1 MNRQPASAGRAG
13 GPNWRTLWRPTLRL
27 TLRLTL
33 RVVLG
38 LSLLTPALSGCAWLD
53 VKQRGWIYRPTPGQ
67 LSDWQAITPQ
77 DEAFWLSRPADA
89 AQPGPG
95 APAQR
100 LRAIWVPG
108 PDAAA
113 PAVLYLH
120 GTFRNLFQN
129 RAKIAAIQAAGF
141 AVLALDYRGWGESSA
156 VLPSEASIV
165 EDAELAWAELQR
177 RVPQA
182 AARIIFGHSMGSGVA
197 VELALRHR
205 AGPAYGAL
213 VLESAM
219 TSMPDIARAQGFWGG
234 VAAWVTT
241 QQFASINKI
250 GQIDAPKWFLT
261 GTADNTVPSRQTERL
276 YAAAHGPRQ
285 LERFDGGSHSG
296 LAQEFPARYRAIWQ
310 QVAAKVKAL
319 AEADD
324 GLHGHR

>member
-1 MNRQPASAGRAG
+1 MNRRPTSGGRISG
-13 GPNWRTLWRPTLRL
+13 GRRSGGLPVWPLWRPTLRL

-33 RVVLG
+33 G
-38 LSLLTPALSGCAWLD
+38 LALLTPALSGCAWLD

-77 DEAFWLSRPADA
+77 DEAFWLSRPDDT
-89 AQPGPG
+89 AQPGPGPG

-108 PDAAA
+108 PDVAA

-141 AVLALDYRGWGESSA
+141 AVLAVDYRGWGESSA

-165 EDAELAWAELQR
+165 EDAELAWAEFQR

-241 QQFASINKI
+241 QQFASIDKI

-261 GTADNTVPSRQTERL
+261 GSADNTVPSRQTERL

-310 QVAAKVKAL
+310 QVAATVKEPAAL
-319 AEADD
+319 
-324 GLHGHR
+324 GR

>member
-1 MNRQPASAGRAG
+1 MRM
-13 GPNWRTLWRPTLRL
+13 TLAMA
-27 TLRLTL
+27 
-33 RVVLG
+33 
-38 LSLLTPALSGCAWLD
+38 LLAPALSGCAWLD

-67 LSDWQAITPQ
+67 LGDWQAITPQ

-89 AQPGPG
+89 TAPGTGP
-95 APAQR
+95 PPQR

-129 RAKIAAIQAAGF
+129 RAKIAAIRAAGF
-141 AVLALDYRGWGESSA
+141 SVLAVDYRGWGESSA
-156 VLPSEASIV
+156 MLPSEASIV
-165 EDAELAWAELQR
+165 DDAELAWAELQR

-219 TSMPDIARAQGFWGG
+219 TSMPDIARDQGFWGG

-250 GQIDAPKWFLT
+250 GLIDAPKWFLT

-276 YAAAHGPRQ
+276 YAAAQGQRH
-285 LERFDGGSHSG
+285 LERFEGGSHSG
-296 LAQEFPARYRAIWQ
+296 LAQEFAARYLAVWQ
-310 QVAAKVKAL
+310 QVLATVKAQ
-319 AEADD
+319 AASQ
-324 GLHGHR
+324 R

>member
-1 MNRQPASAGRAG
+1 MNRRPTSGGRISG
-13 GPNWRTLWRPTLRL
+13 GRRSGGLPVWPLWRPTLRL

-33 RVVLG
+33 G
-38 LSLLTPALSGCAWLD
+38 LALLTPALSGCAWLD

-77 DEAFWLSRPADA
+77 DEAFWLSRPDDT
-89 AQPGPG
+89 AQPGPGPG

-108 PDAAA
+108 PDVAA

-141 AVLALDYRGWGESSA
+141 AVLAVDYRGWGESSA

-165 EDAELAWAELQR
+165 EDAELAWAEFQR

-310 QVAAKVKAL
+310 QVAATVKEPAAL
-319 AEADD
+319 
-324 GLHGHR
+324 GR

>member
-13 GPNWRTLWRPTLRL
+13 GPNWRTLWRP

-141 AVLALDYRGWGESSA
+141 AVLALAYRGWGESSA

>member
-1 MNRQPASAGRAG
+1 MNRRPASGRRRRG
-13 GPNWRTLWRPTLRL
+13 WVWPSISQLGLHL
-27 TLRLTL
+27 TLALA
-33 RVVLG
+33 
-38 LSLLTPALSGCAWLD
+38 LLLPALSGCAWLD

-67 LSDWQAITPQ
+67 LSDWQAITLQ

-89 AQPGPG
+89 DAVADVPG
-95 APAQR
+95 ASPPAQR

-129 RAKIAAIQAAGF
+129 RAKIAAIQGAGF

-156 VLPSEASIV
+156 ALPSEASIV

-234 VAAWVTT
+234 VAALVTT

-250 GQIDAPKWFLT
+250 GLIDAPKWFLT

-285 LERFDGGSHSG
+285 LERFVGGSHSG

-310 QVAAKVKAL
+310 QVAATVA
-319 AEADD
+319 ANAAAT
-324 GLHGHR
+324 GAAPPAAPPP

>member
-13 GPNWRTLWRPTLRL
+13 GPNWRTLWRP

>member
-1 MNRQPASAGRAG
+1 MNRRPAPGKRQLRGSF
-13 GPNWRTLWRPTLRL
+13 WRPICRRCLRL
-27 TLRLTL
+27 TL
-33 RVVLG
+33 G
-38 LSLLTPALSGCAWLD
+38 LALLSPALSGCAWLD

-67 LSDWQAITPQ
+67 LSDWQAITKQ

-89 AQPGPG
+89 ARPGPG
-95 APAQR
+95 ALPQR

-108 PDAAA
+108 ADPAA

-129 RAKIAAIQAAGF
+129 RAKIAAIQEAGF
-141 AVLALDYRGWGESSA
+141 SVLALDYRGWGESSA

-205 AGPAYGAL
+205 AGPGYGAL

-234 VAAWVTT
+234 VAALVTT
-241 QQFASINKI
+241 QQFASIDKI

-276 YAAAHGPRQ
+276 YAAAHGLRQ

-296 LAQEFPARYRAIWQ
+296 LAQEFPARYRAVWLD
-310 QVAAKVKAL
+310 VAATVKARGQ
-319 AEADD
+319 ADD
-324 GLHGHR
+324 GLTKSR